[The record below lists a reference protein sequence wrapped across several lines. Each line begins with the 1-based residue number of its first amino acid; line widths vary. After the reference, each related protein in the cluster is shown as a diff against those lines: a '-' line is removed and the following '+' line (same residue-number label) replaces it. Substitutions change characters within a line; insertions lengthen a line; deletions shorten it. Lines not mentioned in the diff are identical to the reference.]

1 MEGPW
6 PGPGQAIISI
16 AQFYFEREV
25 RTATGE
31 CYTILEEDK
40 PVGRL
45 GSALR
50 TRYGSRYA
58 GRVRIP
64 DTRSYPGT
72 DAMVIENLT
81 GAMGIEREDFVIHVH
96 QGRDLG
102 VFSHNDSTLHEGQAD
117 NQTPWTSV

>member
-6 PGPGQAIISI
+6 PGPDQAIITM

-45 GSALR
+45 DLHFA
-50 TRYGSRYA
+50 
-58 GRVRIP
+58 
-64 DTRSYPGT
+64 PGMVHGTLAVSESLTQEAIQDLMSMVSEDLT
-72 DAMVIENLT
+72 DAV
-81 GAMGIEREDFVIHVH
+81 GIEREDFVVHVH

-102 VFSHNDSTLHEGQAD
+102 VFSHTDSTLHEGQTD
-117 NQTPWTSV
+117 NQPPRTGV